1 MTAQRALG
9 AIAAFV
15 ALGVADLVFGPGLF
29 EQTNLLFRTQQSPPT
44 WVPWNNN
51 YCWKDDASQWRGW
64 KISDD
69 GYRVDWGDE
78 SC

>member
-29 EQTNLLFRTQQSPPT
+29 EQTNLSFQDATEPPDLGTLEQQLLLEGRRLP
-44 WVPWNNN
+44 V
-51 YCWKDDASQWRGW
+51 A
-64 KISDD
+64 
-69 GYRVDWGDE
+69 RVE
-78 SC
+78 NLR